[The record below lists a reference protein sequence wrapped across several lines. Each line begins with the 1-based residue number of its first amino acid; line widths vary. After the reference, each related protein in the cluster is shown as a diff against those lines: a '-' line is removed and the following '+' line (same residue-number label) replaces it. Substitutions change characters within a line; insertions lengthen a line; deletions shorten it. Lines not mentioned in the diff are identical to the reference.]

1 VALGTDGTSS
11 NDNLILH
18 NAMHI
23 AAVMHRPQEGR
34 RERWVTARDVLRM
47 ATQGGAQAMLREG
60 AIGSIE
66 VGKRADLVLYDLSR
80 PWWVPLND
88 PVQQL
93 VYGEN
98 GSSVDTVMVDGRVV
112 VEAGRVTAFDA
123 GALLAAARPM
133 LETIR
138 VRNRDLQRV
147 ARRMA
152 ELVS

>member
-1 VALGTDGTSS
+1 
-11 NDNLILH
+11 
-18 NAMHI
+18 
-23 AAVMHRPQEGR
+23 
-34 RERWVTARDVLRM
+34 
-47 ATQGGAQAMLREG
+47 
-60 AIGSIE
+60 
-66 VGKRADLVLYDLSR
+66 
-80 PWWVPLND
+80 
-88 PVQQL
+88 

-123 GALLAAARPM
+123 VALLADARPM

-138 VRNRDLQRV
+138 ARNRDLQRV